1 MNTNPSR
8 RGGTHKA
15 VHAGKHTAARNHAG
29 AASPARNCAR
39 TALPPQA
46 DDYGRDAARYHEGA
60 HASRPRPARKP
71 SGRKRAVL
79 AAACCVALLTLCV
92 SGAYAWFAQQD
103 AKTNAFV
110 KGETTPVIN
119 EEFPQ
124 DGTVKQNVFVSIP
137 DDCIDV
143 WVRAQV
149 NVQWQGKEDDKGN
162 TPILWDEPVAGAS
175 GDYAIEWALDEDGA
189 PNQNGDPASWV
200 KGADG
205 FYYWTVPLV
214 AKNSATNKTG
224 NLVNRVEVLKK
235 YDDGRQLV
243 VDVAAQTLSASAAAF
258 NDAWATSGF
267 VAVDATGDAP
277 AHLTVKSATAQDADA
292 AQEGGSHEAA

>member
-1 MNTNPSR
+1 MD
-8 RGGTHKA
+8 G
-15 VHAGKHTAARNHAG
+15 
-29 AASPARNCAR
+29 
-39 TALPPQA
+39 
-46 DDYGRDAARYHEGA
+46 YGRDAAKYYEGA

-110 KGETTPVIN
+110 KGKTTPTI
-119 EEFPQ
+119 EEKFDQ
-124 DGTVKQNVFVSIP
+124 GGTLKQEVAVSIP
-137 DDCIDV
+137 GDCIDV

-162 TPILWDEPVAGAS
+162 TPILWDEPVAGE
-175 GDYAIEWALDEDGA
+175 DYAIDWALDEDGT
-189 PNQNGDPASWV
+189 PNQNGAPASWV

-214 AKNSATNKTG
+214 AKNEATNKTG
-224 NLVNRVEVLKK
+224 NLVNSVKVLKK

-258 NDAWATSGF
+258 NDAWATSGL
-267 VAVDATGDAP
+267 VAVDAAGDVP
-277 AHLTVKSATAQDADA
+277 AHLTKSGTVQGADA